1 MMHSARATEQIG
13 ENALR
18 SCRIID
24 DVFKYQTSL
33 MWSARIRQRGLSG
46 LVFLLFEF
54 EKSEERKV
62 QFVLR
67 EKIKEISQ
75 YVYSMVIYSS
85 FTLLVSS
92 YLIYTICDVT

>member
-1 MMHSARATEQIG
+1 MQKNVKG
-13 ENALR
+13 
-18 SCRIID
+18 
-24 DVFKYQTSL
+24 
-33 MWSARIRQRGLSG
+33 GLA
-46 LVFLLFEF
+46 FLLFEF

-62 QFVLR
+62 QFDLR

-92 YLIYTICDVT
+92 YLIYTTYAVA